1 MTVASGRAGTFRWDA
16 GRVLVLITLCT
27 AQLIAS
33 IDVTVVNVALPAI
46 SSGVG
51 LDHADLQWA
60 VSAYQRDG
68 GRRGPGTRAGGSRGG
83 SGQCTRTVGGALGLA
98 GVSAV
103 VASHA
108 SAGPDDAIGR
118 GFVVCAALLG
128 VAALC
133 SLGLFRR
140 R

>member
-16 GRVLVLITLCT
+16 
-27 AQLIAS
+27 
-33 IDVTVVNVALPAI
+33 
-46 SSGVG
+46 
-51 LDHADLQWA
+51 
-60 VSAYQRDG
+60 
-68 GRRGPGTRAGGSRGG
+68 
-83 SGQCTRTVGGALGLA
+83 
-98 GVSAV
+98 VSAV

>member
-1 MTVASGRAGTFRWDA
+1 MIGPSLVAAPGLALTFIPLTMAAVAGLGPEQA
-16 GRVLVLITLCT
+16 G
-27 AQLIAS
+27 
-33 IDVTVVNVALPAI
+33 VAA
-46 SSGVG
+46 G
-51 LDHADLQWA
+51 LANA
-60 VSAYQRDG
+60 
-68 GRRGPGTRAGGSRGG
+68 
-83 SGQCTRTVGGALGLA
+83 TRTVGGALGLA